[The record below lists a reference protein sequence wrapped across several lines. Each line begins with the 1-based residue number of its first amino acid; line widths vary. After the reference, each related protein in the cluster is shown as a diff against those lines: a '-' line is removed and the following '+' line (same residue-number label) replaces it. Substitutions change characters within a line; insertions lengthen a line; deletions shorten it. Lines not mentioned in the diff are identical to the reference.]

1 LRRRRDQEDLSVQLL
16 RGTEPFVRVGHRGA
30 PLAAHENTLASIEAA
45 AALGV
50 DVVELDVIALGDGT
64 LVLGHSLAEKHANA
78 PRLDEAL
85 SLVDELDLGVQ
96 LDVKLPGYEARLA
109 AAVLRHDLLER
120 CFASS
125 TSLRTL
131 RALREAE
138 PDLAR
143 SLTYPDDRFGLT
155 NRRLVRPFTAPG
167 LAGLRHMLPLRLPRW
182 LRNVGAVAATLNWKV
197 VSAPVL
203 ERCHSLGI
211 AVYVWT
217 VNDAEL
223 VASLDSLGADGIIS
237 DDPRLFARPV
247 LT

>member
-1 LRRRRDQEDLSVQLL
+1 VQLL
-16 RGTEPFVRVGHRGA
+16 RDTGPFVRVGHRGA
-30 PLAAHENTLASIEAA
+30 PLVAGENTLASIEAA
-45 AALGV
+45 AELGV

-64 LVLGHSLAEKHANA
+64 LVLGHSLAEKHRDA
-78 PRLDEAL
+78 PTLDEAL
-85 SLVDELDLGVQ
+85 SLVGELDLAVQ
-96 LDVKLPGYEARLA
+96 LDVKLPGYEAPLA
-109 AAVLRHDLLER
+109 AAVVRHDLLDR
-120 CFASS
+120 CFASA

-131 RALREAE
+131 RALRDAE

-155 NRRLVRPFTAPG
+155 NRRLVRPLTARG
-167 LAGLRHMLPLRLPRW
+167 LAGLRQVLPLRLPRW
-182 LRNVGAVAATLNWKV
+182 LRNVGAAAATLNWTV

-203 ERCHSLGI
+203 ERCHALGV

-223 VASLDSLGADGIIS
+223 VAGLDSLGADGIIT